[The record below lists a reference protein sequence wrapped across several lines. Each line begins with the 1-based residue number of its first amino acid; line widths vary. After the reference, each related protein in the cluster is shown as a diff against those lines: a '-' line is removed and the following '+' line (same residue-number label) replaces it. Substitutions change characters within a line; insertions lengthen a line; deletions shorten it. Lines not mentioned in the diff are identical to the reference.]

1 MLEDVERIEVISG
14 PGATLWGANAVNGV
28 INVIT
33 RPASATQGALVTATA
48 GTTQRDAGARYGGSV
63 RGGHYRL
70 YAKTVRR
77 DNTSTADDTP
87 IRDEG
92 ELTQVGFRSDWG
104 APGNGFTF
112 QGDAYG
118 GDFDQ
123 APVGRE
129 ANGGNLLARWTRALG
144 PDSSVRAQAYYDNTY
159 RHHPGTFKEQLD
171 TYDVELQHAVGV
183 MGRHRPLWGFGL
195 RHHRDRV
202 ENFAPL
208 AFLPADRNLKRNHVF
223 VQDEIALTDSVDFTL
238 GAKVESNSYTGSE
251 FLPSA
256 RLAWRPGTDHLVW
269 SAASR
274 AVRAP
279 SRIDREFF
287 VPGSPPFA
295 IAGGAD
301 FQSEVSKVYELGYRV
316 QATRDVSFSVT
327 GFYHDHEKL
336 RTLRPQSG
344 GAVLANDM
352 EGRTAGYETWGAF
365 RIADWWRLTAG
376 YTRLDQS
383 LRVRDGATDIQAP
396 SATGNDPESWWK
408 LRSSVDLGPLEI
420 DLMLRHYDSLPNPS
434 VPAYTAL
441 DMRVGWRVRRGVE
454 LSFIGQNLADARHAE
469 WGVAPGRPEFERAY
483 FLRARVDFQP

>member
-1 MLEDVERIEVISG
+1 
-14 PGATLWGANAVNGV
+14 
-28 INVIT
+28 
-33 RPASATQGALVTATA
+33 
-48 GTTQRDAGARYGGSV
+48 
-63 RGGHYRL
+63 L

-316 QATRDVSFSVT
+316 QATREVSFSVT

-420 DLMLRHYDSLPNPS
+420 DLMLRHYDSLPSPS